1 MAVKTWLQR
10 LTDESNLW
18 FNAVKC
24 EDDGDY
30 SEAAAGY
37 MDDAERCMS
46 QNLVRSALSCTCAAN
61 CLTKLGASAQARR
74 LYELAGRIYMGNSEL
89 ALSES
94 IREALW
100 SLREAMES
108 FVVGGDLASAAQARN
123 RYIALAARINPFAAR
138 LEDLPE
144 VESRAGQ
151 VKALNVQTGV
161 QPKDLPDN
169 LLGKIDGLIA
179 SYESHSIRR
188 ELDPRHV
195 LRSID
200 LGGGSKLNEK
210 SIAS

>member
-1 MAVKTWLQR
+1 
-10 LTDESNLW
+10 
-18 FNAVKC
+18 
-24 EDDGDY
+24 
-30 SEAAAGY
+30 
-37 MDDAERCMS
+37 
-46 QNLVRSALSCTCAAN
+46 
-61 CLTKLGASAQARR
+61 
-74 LYELAGRIYMGNSEL
+74 
-89 ALSES
+89 
-94 IREALW
+94 
-100 SLREAMES
+100 MES
-108 FVVGGDLASAAQARN
+108 FVVGGDLASAAQARKK
-123 RYIALAARINPFAAR
+123 YIALAARINPFAAR

-210 SIAS
+210 SI